1 MDTACLFDVY
11 ISYGKQMIRAPA
23 IATALFL
30 LFQPLYNM
38 IYKTYIMHY
47 MSDRLFITLLV
58 WLTHIVLYWT
68 INPFFLICDIKGYF
82 KKYKIE
88 RQKYK
93 IPTKEQIKKTI
104 KYALFGQLIIEPFGA
119 YFFLFPLFEYFNSP
133 IIYDNYNSNK
143 LY

>member
-88 RQKYK
+88 RQKYQ
-93 IPTKEQIKKTI
+93 IPTKELLWKTVKGAIIGQIFVDG
-104 KYALFGQLIIEPFGA
+104 LGW
-119 YFFLFPLFEYFNSP
+119 YFAVVPLWQKQNP
-133 IIYDNYNSNK
+133 LMIYDAND
-143 LY
+143 